1 MSEAPPTVLVLGRRT
16 TDNMPS
22 LTRMLEILKP
32 RDGMDVAPCGSVR
45 ITRTCPKMGGGNPWE
60 DDPNAPIPKDPG
72 PKPKAA
78 ALPDHCSITGTQ
90 TCPDDQAVI
99 DTCPTC

>member
-1 MSEAPPTVLVLGRRT
+1 MSDTPTVLVLGRRT

-32 RDGMDVAPCGSVR
+32 RDGMAVEVPAASVR
-45 ITRTCPKMGGGNPWE
+45 INGCPRMGG
-60 DDPNAPIPKDPG
+60 
-72 PKPKAA
+72 
-78 ALPDHCSITGTQ
+78 LPDHCSITGTQ
-90 TCPDDQAVI
+90 ECPADQSVI